1 MATTATV
8 RSNQKD
14 NQNSTQTPALDLQ
27 PAHSGRKSHARN
39 SAGEKFISFA
49 VVVTGCGLLGA
60 TIGSGRST
68 LIGVA
73 VGMILGLVFSRI
85 K

>member
-8 RSNQKD
+8 RSNQKPK
-14 NQNSTQTPALDLQ
+14 QSSPQTPAKDSPPVVSRQ
-27 PAHSGRKSHARN
+27 KSSARK

-49 VVVTGCGLLGA
+49 VVVIGCGLLGA
-60 TIGSGRST
+60 TIGSGTST

-73 VGMILGLVFSRI
+73 VGMILGLVFTRT